1 MMQAVAGSR
10 SQSFDFEKENAMAN
24 ILLVD
29 DDEDLIEMNKTTL
42 TQRGHTVRVAYSAA
56 EALQLFQA
64 NRPDA
69 AVVDVMM
76 EIQSAGFDLARHL
89 HAQMP
94 ELPMIILTGIRKEM
108 RLPFKYEPDETWL
121 PVTKVLEKPVNPRV
135 LADEVEKLLA
145 AKK

>member
-1 MMQAVAGSR
+1 
-10 SQSFDFEKENAMAN
+10 MAN
-24 ILLVD
+24 VLLVD
-29 DDEDLIEMNKTTL
+29 DDEDLIEMNKTIL
-42 TQRGHTVRVAYSAA
+42 AQRGHTVLVAYSAA
-56 EALQLFQA
+56 EARQIVQA

-76 EIQSAGFDLARHL
+76 EKQSSGFDLAREL

-94 ELPMIILTGIRKEM
+94 ELPMIILTGIREEM
-108 RLPFKYEPDETWL
+108 RLPFRYEPDEAYL

-135 LADEVEKLLA
+135 LADEVEKLLV